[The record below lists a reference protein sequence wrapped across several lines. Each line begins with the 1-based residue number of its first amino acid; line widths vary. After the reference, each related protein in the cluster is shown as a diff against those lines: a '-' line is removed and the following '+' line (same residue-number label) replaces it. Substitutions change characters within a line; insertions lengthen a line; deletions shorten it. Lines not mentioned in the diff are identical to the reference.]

1 MALSFFLPGKG
12 AFTTLIALGL
22 VAVPCF
28 SGIGSDEAQAQ
39 TFIERILKQD
49 AQKAKQHRKR
59 PAVKRTQNKSAPKQR
74 TAKQAESAPAKA
86 ETKPVPGL
94 TIPVPTPAPR
104 REETATKTSEP
115 DTPPVPT
122 EKPEEEPRQV
132 PQPAPAPA
140 TDTQIAP
147 GPTEPPK
154 SAENPKQT
162 DEKPQEPKP
171 DRAQQPQPEKD
182 ERVYQVSCPALISG
196 EVDGKLLP
204 PIEDGEKCGAHSP
217 LSLTAVGKG
226 EPLKFANAVTTNCAM
241 AVTLAQWSIEVTK
254 AAKDVYGPDSKI
266 SEIGT
271 GSDYQCRKV
280 NGATSGRVSEHAFA
294 NALDIMSFKF
304 SDGRKTELESGW
316 NGSDKDKAFWRAVH
330 SASCK
335 LFMTVIG
342 PDGDAAHRTNMHLDQ
357 GCHGKSCLA
366 RICQ

>member
-1 MALSFFLPGKG
+1 MALSFSLPGKG
-12 AFTTLIALGL
+12 AFTALIALGL
-22 VAVPCF
+22 VAIPCF
-28 SGIGSDEAQAQ
+28 SGISSDQAQAQ

-59 PAVKRTQNKSAPKQR
+59 PAAKRTPKKSVPKPQA
-74 TAKQAESAPAKA
+74 TKQAESAPAKPN
-86 ETKPVPGL
+86 TKPVPGM

-104 REETATKTSEP
+104 REETATQTPEP
-115 DTPPVPT
+115 ETPPVPT
-122 EKPEEEPRQV
+122 EKPEESREPSQPV
-132 PQPAPAPA
+132 PGSRTAPVSV
-140 TDTQIAP
+140 
-147 GPTEPPK
+147 EPPK
-154 SAENPKQT
+154 PAENQSQPDQKL
-162 DEKPQEPKP
+162 EEPKS
-171 DRAQQPQPEKD
+171 DRAQQPKPEKD

-196 EVDGKLLP
+196 EVEGKLLP
-204 PIEDGEKCGAHSP
+204 PVKDGEQCGAHSP
-217 LSLTAVGKG
+217 LSLTAIGKD

-241 AVTLAQWSIEVTK
+241 AVTLAQWSGEVTK
-254 AAKDVYGPDSKI
+254 AAKDVYGTDLKI
-266 SEIGT
+266 AEIGT

-280 NGATSGRVSEHAFA
+280 NGASSGRVSEHAFA

-304 SDGRKTELESGW
+304 SDGTKTELESGW

>member
-12 AFTTLIALGL
+12 AFTALIALGL
-22 VAVPCF
+22 VAMPCF
-28 SGIGSDEAQAQ
+28 LGIDSDQAQAQ

-59 PAVKRTQNKSAPKQR
+59 PAVKRSQKKPASKQQTATQS
-74 TAKQAESAPAKA
+74 ESAPAKA
-86 ETKPVPGL
+86 ETKPAPM
-94 TIPVPTPAPR
+94 IPVPTPAPR
-104 REETATKTSEP
+104 PENTATKGAEP
-115 DTPPVPT
+115 ETPPIPT
-122 EKPEEEPRQV
+122 EKPEAEPENQ
-132 PQPAPAPA
+132 PLAKPAPTTP
-140 TDTQIAP
+140 TQAD
-147 GPTEPPK
+147 PPK
-154 SAENPKQT
+154 PADNPKPM
-162 DEKPQEPKP
+162 DEKLQETKP
-171 DRAQQPQPEKD
+171 APDQQPKPEKD

-196 EVDGKLLP
+196 DVEGKLLP
-204 PIEDGEKCGAHSP
+204 PIKDGEQCGAHSP
-217 LSLTAVGKG
+217 LSLTAIGKDA
-226 EPLKFANAVTTNCAM
+226 PLKFANAVTTNCAM
-241 AVTLAQWSIEVTK
+241 AVTLAQWSSEVTK

-266 SEIGT
+266 AEIGT

-280 NGATSGRVSEHAFA
+280 NGASTGRVSEHAFA

-304 SDGRKTELESGW
+304 SDGSKTELESGW
-316 NGSDKDKAFWRAVH
+316 NGTDKEKAFWRAVH